1 MRTTA
6 RFNYFEAPACE
17 KCGAGTRLARRRP
30 THDPQLELV
39 TYECPRCGHMQ
50 MGEVS
55 LSKDGNS

>member
-6 RFNYFEAPACE
+6 RFNYFEAPTCE
-17 KCGAGTRLARRRP
+17 KCGGATRLAQRRP

-39 TYECPRCGHMQ
+39 TYECARCGHTQ
-50 MGEVS
+50 MREVS